1 MSQFW
6 CWQAKAAEEEPH
18 PRSHWDVAQLE
29 REENANCRRG
39 IIFFS
44 SLQWFAWWKMHLFHS
59 HLWPAIAK
67 QYSVCFKIKPAPN
80 PKEWLWVSCWC
91 TQVQARVAELP
102 EMIVPQARKQNLPE
116 TLLCFVVQIPDFS
129 FLPLCWFSF
138 CFQSTTIAPSPLSG
152 GFVER
157 VQSFHPM
164 CEFFYASHKLILK
177 REQHV
182 EMCWHRKSWCIKEFL
197 NAKNNVRPFCQVLT
211 MLMKSFCASCQLK
224 CPTRC
229 LSSLSKI
236 PILIKKNVVKAFFP
250 SMRLPTVEPGSRLK
264 LIEAKLRWQK
274 HFRFQFYFHFK
285 CYLFF
290 SFYSNFHFSLF
301 ISFSRSLLLSFSL

>member
-1 MSQFW
+1 MLTGKSSW
-6 CWQAKAAEEEPH
+6 GRTTSEITLRR
-18 PRSHWDVAQLE
+18 RSTGKGRKCQLQK
-29 REENANCRRG
+29 RYN
-39 IIFFS
+39 FFS

-229 LSSLSKI
+229 LSSSSKI
-236 PILIKKNVVKAFFP
+236 PILIKKTSSKPFSPACGCRQLSRALGWSWLRQSWGGKSIFVFSFTFTLNVIYFFP
-250 SMRLPTVEPGSRLK
+250 FTLTS
-264 LIEAKLRWQK
+264 IF
-274 HFRFQFYFHFK
+274 HFLFHFHVHFYFHF
-285 CYLFF
+285 
-290 SFYSNFHFSLF
+290 HF
-301 ISFSRSLLLSFSL
+301 RC